1 MYLLLIKNYK
11 NKVILVSTIF
21 ILSLSMIVGFKILID
36 KTDKY
41 TFISGDI
48 SISFPINFNISD
60 IYLKNN
66 HTVPYIQTINNS
78 YKSFIDFKSPKEG
91 FEFSYP
97 SIFEINQL
105 NFPGSEILSHIDF
118 KNKDNKM
125 KNGFVQVWNL
135 PYSLE
140 EFLDD
145 SKKNAMVDF
154 IDFSS
159 KKIETNNLSG
169 YLWEYSFSGASVKY
183 KALEAFF
190 YKDSKLY
197 RISYF
202 MPLNEFNPDEYNMYW
217 QIVKS
222 FKVK

>member
-11 NKVILVSTIF
+11 KKVIQVLTIF
-21 ILSLSMIVGFKILID
+21 VLSLSVIIGFKILID
-36 KTDKY
+36 KTEKY
-41 TFISGDI
+41 TVISDNI
-48 SISFPINFNISD
+48 SISFPISFSISD
-60 IYLKNN
+60 IFLKNN
-66 HTVPYIQTINNS
+66 YSVPYIQTINSS
-78 YKSFIDFKSPKEG
+78 YKNFINFKSPKEG

-97 SIFEINQL
+97 SIFEITQL

-118 KNKDNKM
+118 KNRDNKL

-140 EFLDD
+140 EFLDN

-154 IDFSS
+154 TDFSS
-159 KKIETNNLSG
+159 KKIKMNNLNG
-169 YLWEYSFSGASVKY
+169 YLWEYSFNGALGKY

-190 YKDSKLY
+190 YKNSKLY

-202 MPLNEFNPDEYNMYW
+202 MPLNEYNNDEYDMFW
-217 QIVKS
+217 EIVKS
-222 FKVK
+222 FKVQ